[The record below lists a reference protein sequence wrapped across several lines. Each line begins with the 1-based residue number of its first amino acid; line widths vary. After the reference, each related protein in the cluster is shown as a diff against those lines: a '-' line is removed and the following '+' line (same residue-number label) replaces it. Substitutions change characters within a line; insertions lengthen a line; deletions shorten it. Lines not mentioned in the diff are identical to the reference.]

1 MPAPIDPRQAILAA
15 LRAVNLEELNR
26 PTPAAETRRAGYVR
40 AVINVC
46 TAIEQTA
53 APDELWEA
61 GKTVPEL
68 TPADNIGEHLAATRR
83 LFGLTA

>member
-1 MPAPIDPRQAILAA
+1 MPAPLDPRQAILAA

-26 PTPAAETRRAGYVR
+26 HTPEAETRRAGYLR

-46 TAIEQTA
+46 SAIEQTA
-53 APDELWEA
+53 APDELWEG

-68 TPADNIGEHLAATRR
+68 TPQDKIGEHLAATRR
-83 LFGLTA
+83 LFGLIA